1 MIEKSCNIYP
11 ACDCASECVEQIA
24 GTASDADAAART
36 ALSEFVTIEQCAES
50 LSIRPN
56 TLRLWIRRDGFPVI
70 KVGGN
75 TKRAKA
81 FVHVPTMRE
90 WMLKRQTFGS
100 RFAGERNGSRVVGDR
115 ARGRSESDDGI
126 EANGNGEIEANGA
139 GVGASGV
146 RGVSLNLDRMLE
158 DFRTS
163 IEDLRQA
170 FDQREI
176 EEAASEAAIEAEGE
190 AESEVAIKA
199 ESEAA

>member
-11 ACDCASECVEQIA
+11 ACDCASECVEQVA

-90 WMLKRQTFGS
+90 WMLQRQTFGS
-100 RFAGERNGSRVVGDR
+100 RFAGER
-115 ARGRSESDDGI
+115 ARGSEI
-126 EANGNGEIEANGA
+126 EANGNGEIEANGSSIGA
-139 GVGASGV
+139 GGVRGV

-176 EEAASEAAIEAEGE
+176 ETASETAIEAESEAESEAASEAA
-190 AESEVAIKA
+190 
-199 ESEAA
+199 